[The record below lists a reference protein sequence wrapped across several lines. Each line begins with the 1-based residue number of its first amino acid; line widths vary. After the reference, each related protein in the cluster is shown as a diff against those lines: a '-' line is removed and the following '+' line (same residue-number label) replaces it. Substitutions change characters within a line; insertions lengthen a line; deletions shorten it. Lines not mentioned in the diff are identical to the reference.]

1 MLVIIIDCSRSHRL
15 ILFFFF
21 FSYVLS
27 SIVTATDQT
36 NVELLKIRLEN
47 MASVIYDE
55 HKGYCVTNEP
65 INKVNEN
72 EGIINNGLQTL
83 PWDLYLPEET
93 DDLLLAS
100 DNTSTSTPKPLTKQE
115 KREAKQLKKI
125 NASRRRKLKREQELD
140 NKGESK
146 FPDFKPYL
154 AKQEL
159 KALFSS
165 IVKRTCQNSEAD
177 AKILQYHSIAL
188 YKSDLEHILPGE
200 WLNDNNISLIYE
212 LIIQIFIKHGR
223 KFSNQI
229 QLLFPSLIQLL
240 MHFPDDVESLLPID
254 ELKSLKLIFLPINF
268 IDEMDVDLEDA
279 NNGDHWSLGVL
290 SLLDNTLYVYDSMQI
305 DDDEISEIQLK
316 KLVQKLQSCNTI
328 VHGKL
333 KVRHLKCDQQ
343 QNFDDCGV
351 YVIMITCYLINQLL
365 HQDEM
370 SLDISRVKFNPLD
383 ARLYIMK
390 LISRLI
396 KE

>member
-1 MLVIIIDCSRSHRL
+1 MLVIIIDCSRSHPL
-15 ILFFFF
+15 ILFFF

-55 HKGYCVTNEP
+55 RKGYCVTNEP

-165 IVKRTCQNSEAD
+165 IVKSTCQNSKAD

-240 MHFPDDVESLLPID
+240 MHFPDDVESLLPVD

>member
-15 ILFFFF
+15 ILFFF

-55 HKGYCVTNEP
+55 RKGYCVTNEP

-140 NKGESK
+140 NKRESK

-165 IVKRTCQNSEAD
+165 IVKSTCQNSEAD

-383 ARLYIMK
+383 ARLHIMK

>member
-1 MLVIIIDCSRSHRL
+1 MLVIIIDCSRSHPL
-15 ILFFFF
+15 ILFFF

-165 IVKRTCQNSEAD
+165 IVKSTCQNSKAD

-240 MHFPDDVESLLPID
+240 MHFPDDVESLLPVD

-333 KVRHLKCDQQ
+333 KLRHLKCDQQ

-383 ARLYIMK
+383 ARLHIMK

>member
-15 ILFFFF
+15 ILFFF

-165 IVKRTCQNSEAD
+165 IVKSTCQNSKAD

-240 MHFPDDVESLLPID
+240 MHFPDDVESLLPVD
-254 ELKSLKLIFLPINF
+254 ELKSLKLIFF
-268 IDEMDVDLEDA
+268 A
-279 NNGDHWSLGVL
+279 N
-290 SLLDNTLYVYDSMQI
+290 
-305 DDDEISEIQLK
+305 
-316 KLVQKLQSCNTI
+316 
-328 VHGKL
+328 
-333 KVRHLKCDQQ
+333 
-343 QNFDDCGV
+343 
-351 YVIMITCYLINQLL
+351 
-365 HQDEM
+365 
-370 SLDISRVKFNPLD
+370 KFH
-383 ARLYIMK
+383 
-390 LISRLI
+390 
-396 KE
+396 

>member
-15 ILFFFF
+15 ILFFF

-47 MASVIYDE
+47 MASVIYNE

-165 IVKRTCQNSEAD
+165 IVKSTCQNSKAD

-240 MHFPDDVESLLPID
+240 MHFPDDVESLLPVD

-383 ARLYIMK
+383 ARLHIMK

>member
-1 MLVIIIDCSRSHRL
+1 MLVIIIDCSRSHPL
-15 ILFFFF
+15 ILFFF

-55 HKGYCVTNEP
+55 RKGYCVTNEP

-165 IVKRTCQNSEAD
+165 IVKSTCQNSKAD

-188 YKSDLEHILPGE
+188 YKSDLEHILLGE

-240 MHFPDDVESLLPID
+240 MHFPDDVESLLPVD

-328 VHGKL
+328 VHGKF

>member
-15 ILFFFF
+15 ILFFF

-55 HKGYCVTNEP
+55 RKGYCVTNEP

-165 IVKRTCQNSEAD
+165 IVKSTCQNSKAD

-240 MHFPDDVESLLPID
+240 MHFPDDVESLLPVD

>member
-1 MLVIIIDCSRSHRL
+1 
-15 ILFFFF
+15 
-21 FSYVLS
+21 
-27 SIVTATDQT
+27 
-36 NVELLKIRLEN
+36 

-240 MHFPDDVESLLPID
+240 MHFPDDVESLLPVD

-383 ARLYIMK
+383 ARLHIMK

>member
-15 ILFFFF
+15 ILFFF

-55 HKGYCVTNEP
+55 RKGYCVTNEP

-140 NKGESK
+140 NKRESK

-165 IVKRTCQNSEAD
+165 IVKSTCQNSKAD

-383 ARLYIMK
+383 ARLHIMK

>member
-1 MLVIIIDCSRSHRL
+1 MLVIIIDCSRSHPL
-15 ILFFFF
+15 ILFFF

-47 MASVIYDE
+47 MASVIYNE

-165 IVKRTCQNSEAD
+165 IVKSTCQNSKAD

-240 MHFPDDVESLLPID
+240 MHFPDDVESLLPVD

-383 ARLYIMK
+383 ARLHIMK

>member
-1 MLVIIIDCSRSHRL
+1 MLVIIIDCSRSHPL
-15 ILFFFF
+15 ILFFF

-240 MHFPDDVESLLPID
+240 MHFPDDVESLLPVD

>member
-15 ILFFFF
+15 ILFFF

-165 IVKRTCQNSEAD
+165 IVKSTCQNSEAD

-240 MHFPDDVESLLPID
+240 MHFPDDVESLLPVD

-383 ARLYIMK
+383 ARLHIMK

>member
-1 MLVIIIDCSRSHRL
+1 MLVIIIDCSRSHPL
-15 ILFFFF
+15 ILFFF

-240 MHFPDDVESLLPID
+240 MHFPDDVESLLPVD

-383 ARLYIMK
+383 ARLHIMK

>member
-15 ILFFFF
+15 ILFFF

-140 NKGESK
+140 NKRESK

-165 IVKRTCQNSEAD
+165 IVKSTCQNSEAD

-383 ARLYIMK
+383 ARLHIMK

>member
-15 ILFFFF
+15 ILFFFS
-21 FSYVLS
+21 SYVLS

-140 NKGESK
+140 NKRESK

-165 IVKRTCQNSEAD
+165 IVKSTCQNSKAD

-240 MHFPDDVESLLPID
+240 MHFPDDVESLLPVD

-383 ARLYIMK
+383 ARLHIMK

>member
-1 MLVIIIDCSRSHRL
+1 MLVIIIDCSRSHPL
-15 ILFFFF
+15 ILFFF

-55 HKGYCVTNEP
+55 RKGYCVTNEP

-140 NKGESK
+140 NKRESK

-165 IVKRTCQNSEAD
+165 IVKSTCQNSEAD

-240 MHFPDDVESLLPID
+240 MHFPDDVESLLPVD

>member
-15 ILFFFF
+15 ILFFF

-55 HKGYCVTNEP
+55 RKGYCVTNEP

-240 MHFPDDVESLLPID
+240 MHFPDDVESLLPVD

-383 ARLYIMK
+383 ARLHIMK

>member
-15 ILFFFF
+15 ILFFF

-55 HKGYCVTNEP
+55 RKGYCVTNEP

-165 IVKRTCQNSEAD
+165 IVKSTCQNSKAD

>member
-1 MLVIIIDCSRSHRL
+1 MLVIIIDCSRSHPL
-15 ILFFFF
+15 ILFFF

-140 NKGESK
+140 NKRESK

-165 IVKRTCQNSEAD
+165 IVKSTCQNSKAD

-240 MHFPDDVESLLPID
+240 MHFPDDVESLLPVD

-383 ARLYIMK
+383 ARLHIMK

>member
-15 ILFFFF
+15 ILFFF

-240 MHFPDDVESLLPID
+240 MHFPDDVESLLPVD

-383 ARLYIMK
+383 ARLHIMK

>member
-1 MLVIIIDCSRSHRL
+1 MLVIIIDCSRSHPL
-15 ILFFFF
+15 ILFFF

-55 HKGYCVTNEP
+55 RKGYCVTNEP

-165 IVKRTCQNSEAD
+165 IVKSTCQNSKAD

-188 YKSDLEHILPGE
+188 YKSDLEHILLGE

-240 MHFPDDVESLLPID
+240 MHFPDDVESLLPVD

-328 VHGKL
+328 VHGKF

-383 ARLYIMK
+383 ARLHIMK

>member
-15 ILFFFF
+15 ILFFFS
-21 FSYVLS
+21 SYVLS

-55 HKGYCVTNEP
+55 RKGYCVTNEP

-165 IVKRTCQNSEAD
+165 IVKSTCQNSKAD

-240 MHFPDDVESLLPID
+240 MHFPDDVESLLPVD

-383 ARLYIMK
+383 ARLHIMK

>member
-1 MLVIIIDCSRSHRL
+1 MLVIIIDCSRSHPL
-15 ILFFFF
+15 ILFFF

-165 IVKRTCQNSEAD
+165 IVKSTCQNSKAD

>member
-1 MLVIIIDCSRSHRL
+1 MFQISSTNS
-15 ILFFFF
+15 FFFF

-165 IVKRTCQNSEAD
+165 IVKSTCQNSKAD

-240 MHFPDDVESLLPID
+240 MHFPDDVESLLPVD

-383 ARLYIMK
+383 ARLHIMK

>member
-15 ILFFFF
+15 ILFFFS
-21 FSYVLS
+21 SYVLS

-55 HKGYCVTNEP
+55 RKGYCVTNEP

-140 NKGESK
+140 NKRESK

-165 IVKRTCQNSEAD
+165 IVKSTCQNSKAD

-240 MHFPDDVESLLPID
+240 MHFPDDVESLLPVD

>member
-15 ILFFFF
+15 ILFFF

-140 NKGESK
+140 NKRESK

-165 IVKRTCQNSEAD
+165 IVKSTCQNSEAD

-240 MHFPDDVESLLPID
+240 MHFPDDVESLLPVD

-383 ARLYIMK
+383 ARLHIMK

>member
-1 MLVIIIDCSRSHRL
+1 MLVIIIDCSRSHPL
-15 ILFFFF
+15 ILFFF

-55 HKGYCVTNEP
+55 RKGYCVTNEP

-240 MHFPDDVESLLPID
+240 MHFPDDVESLLPVD

>member
-1 MLVIIIDCSRSHRL
+1 MLVIIIDCSRSHPL
-15 ILFFFF
+15 ILFFF

-55 HKGYCVTNEP
+55 RKGYCVTNEP

-140 NKGESK
+140 NKRESK

-165 IVKRTCQNSEAD
+165 IVKSTCQNSKAD

-240 MHFPDDVESLLPID
+240 MHFPDDVESLLPVD

-333 KVRHLKCDQQ
+333 KLRHLKCDQQ

-383 ARLYIMK
+383 ARLHIMK

>member
-1 MLVIIIDCSRSHRL
+1 MLVIIIDCSRSHPL
-15 ILFFFF
+15 ILFFF

-55 HKGYCVTNEP
+55 RKGYCVTNEP

-165 IVKRTCQNSEAD
+165 IVKSTCQNSEAD

>member
-1 MLVIIIDCSRSHRL
+1 MLVIIIDCSRSHPL
-15 ILFFFF
+15 ILFFF

-165 IVKRTCQNSEAD
+165 IVKSTCQNSKAD

-188 YKSDLEHILPGE
+188 YKSDLEHILLGE

-240 MHFPDDVESLLPID
+240 MHFPDDVESLLPVD

-383 ARLYIMK
+383 ARLHIMK

>member
-1 MLVIIIDCSRSHRL
+1 MLVIIIDCSRSHPL
-15 ILFFFF
+15 ILFFF

-165 IVKRTCQNSEAD
+165 IVKSTCQNSKAD

-240 MHFPDDVESLLPID
+240 MHFPDDVESLLPVD

-328 VHGKL
+328 VHGKF

-383 ARLYIMK
+383 ARLHIMK

>member
-1 MLVIIIDCSRSHRL
+1 MLVIIIDCSRSHPL
-15 ILFFFF
+15 ILFFF

-55 HKGYCVTNEP
+55 RKGYCVTNES

-140 NKGESK
+140 NKRESK

-165 IVKRTCQNSEAD
+165 IVKSTCQNSEAD

-240 MHFPDDVESLLPID
+240 MHFPDDVESLLPVD

-383 ARLYIMK
+383 ARLHIMK

>member
-15 ILFFFF
+15 ILFFF

-55 HKGYCVTNEP
+55 RKGYCVTNEP

-165 IVKRTCQNSEAD
+165 IVKSTCQNSKAD

-240 MHFPDDVESLLPID
+240 MHFPDDVESLLPVD

-383 ARLYIMK
+383 ARLHIMK

>member
-1 MLVIIIDCSRSHRL
+1 MLVIIIDCSRSHPL
-15 ILFFFF
+15 ILFFF

-55 HKGYCVTNEP
+55 RKGYCVTNEP

-140 NKGESK
+140 NKRESK

>member
-1 MLVIIIDCSRSHRL
+1 MLVIIIDCSRSHPL
-15 ILFFFF
+15 ILFFF

-140 NKGESK
+140 NKRESK

-165 IVKRTCQNSEAD
+165 IVKSTCQNSEAD

-240 MHFPDDVESLLPID
+240 MHFPDDVESLLPVD

>member
-15 ILFFFF
+15 ILFFF

-55 HKGYCVTNEP
+55 RKGYCVTNEP

-240 MHFPDDVESLLPID
+240 MHFPDDVESLLPVD

>member
-1 MLVIIIDCSRSHRL
+1 MLVIIIDCSRSHPL
-15 ILFFFF
+15 ILFFF

-333 KVRHLKCDQQ
+333 KVRHLKRDQQ

>member
-15 ILFFFF
+15 ILFFF

-140 NKGESK
+140 NKRESK

-165 IVKRTCQNSEAD
+165 IVKSTCQNSKAD

>member
-15 ILFFFF
+15 ILFFFS
-21 FSYVLS
+21 SYVLS

-240 MHFPDDVESLLPID
+240 MHFPDDVESLLPVD

>member
-15 ILFFFF
+15 ILFFFS
-21 FSYVLS
+21 SYVLS

-55 HKGYCVTNEP
+55 RKGYCVTNEP

-165 IVKRTCQNSEAD
+165 IVKSTCQNSKAD

-240 MHFPDDVESLLPID
+240 MHFPDDVESLLPVD